1 MEEKIKLLRKKLI
14 KELSKLEDGIHI
26 KLDYD
31 PIILENLFFE
41 ETRGGCKR
49 FASDFPREVLTK
61 IDFINVDFKDFYAS
75 EFDFTGLYNIHLNPQ
90 TIYRRDLFNS
100 ILSGVTFTD
109 SLDYCKLD
117 GANFAG
123 SKNAKV
129 NPNTLVHSIGHSRYI
144 DIQCVK
150 FKDVTFTV
158 AFNYETS
165 LYEVDFTGSK
175 NARINANK
183 LLYYGLTGCIL
194 KDATIIGDI
203 RSRILETDFTGAKS
217 ERLGFPTK
225 IRINPQ
231 KTNHNF
237 KNTKFNGVVFSGSF
251 DNCIIDNTDFTGSEK
266 AFIDLRKINEDS
278 KYNNCNFSNATVIN
292 LDGKALDISID
303 GRISSTIEEELDRIL
318 NLETQSSV
326 VKKEEVESARKK
338 LIEENRIKFKQKLDE
353 LLNLLKSSEILGIDP
368 KHLYASVPIEE
379 DKFLTY
385 IDDHYEIN
393 RDIDTTLLRFFNLS
407 LIDFTNVNVRGIDF
421 RKSGARINPQTV
433 YNKDI
438 SYCSFDNS
446 NIKYYDDF
454 EGCNIK
460 GTNFE
465 TDFQIQG
472 AKTHQQKI

>member
-1 MEEKIKLLRKKLI
+1 MEEKIKLLKKKLI
-14 KELSKLEDGIHI
+14 KELIKLEDGIHI

-31 PIILENLFFE
+31 PIIIENLLFE
-41 ETRGGCKR
+41 NKSGIYKM
-49 FASDFPREVLTK
+49 FASDIPREVLTK
-61 IDFINVDFKDFYAS
+61 IDFINVDFKDFNAS
-75 EFDFTGLYNIHLNPQ
+75 EFDFTGLYNVHLNPQ
-90 TIYRRDLFNS
+90 TIFGRYLNDS
-100 ILSGVTFTD
+100 ILRGVTFTD

-129 NPNTLVHSIGHSRYI
+129 NPNTLVSSSSFNGRYI
-144 DIQCVK
+144 DIHWTK
-150 FKDVTFTV
+150 FMDVTFTV
-158 AFNYETS
+158 AFNYKTS
-165 LYEVDFTGSK
+165 LFEVDFTGSK
-175 NARINANK
+175 NAKINANK
-183 LLYYGLTGCIL
+183 LFYNGLTGCIL

-203 RSRILETDFTGAKS
+203 RSRILETDFTGAKG
-217 ERLGFPTK
+217 ERLGFITK

-231 KTNHNF
+231 KTNCNF
-237 KNTKFNGVVFSGSF
+237 INTKFNGVVFSGSF
-251 DNCIIDNTDFTGSEK
+251 DKCIIDNTDFTGSEN
-266 AFIDLRKINEDS
+266 ALIDLRKIDEDS
-278 KYNNCNFSNATVIN
+278 NYKNCNFSNATVIN
-292 LDGKALDISID
+292 LDGRVMNVSID

-326 VKKEEVESARKK
+326 IKKEEVESARKK
-338 LIEENRIKFKQKLDE
+338 LIGENRIKFKQKLDE

-385 IDDHYEIN
+385 IDGHYEIN
-393 RDIDTTLLRFFNLS
+393 RDIDITLLRFFNLS
-407 LIDFTNVNVRGIDF
+407 LINFTNVNVRGIDF
-421 RKSGARINPQTV
+421 RKSGARINPQIV

-454 EGCNIK
+454 EGCNIE
-460 GTNFE
+460 GTIFE

-472 AKTHQQKI
+472 AKNII